1 MTTCANCK
9 SEAVHQYRVT
19 PEFKIDYCNSHL
31 PNFLRGQQKAGLLK
45 PAVVVVEEAVVEEP
59 IVEEP
64 VVEEPTVTKTT
75 KKKTSSVG

>member
-19 PEFKIDYCNSHL
+19 PEFKIDYCNAHL
-31 PNFLRGQQKAGLLK
+31 PNFLRAQQKAGLLK
-45 PAVVVVEEAVVEEP
+45 PLPVVVEEVV
-59 IVEEP
+59 VEEP
-64 VVEEPTVTKTT
+64 VVEETTVAKTT

>member
-1 MTTCANCK
+1 MATCANCP

-31 PNFLRGQQKAGLLK
+31 PSFLRAQQKAGLLK
-45 PAVVVVEEAVVEEP
+45 PAPVVIEEVA
-59 IVEEP
+59 VEEP
-64 VVEEPTVTKTT
+64 VVEDVTVTKTT